1 MSDLVSV
8 IVPVYNRG
16 TMVEA
21 TLLNLL
27 STSHRPIELVLVDDG
42 STDDSLKVLQQFKAE
57 HESEEFSVKIVSQE
71 NKGGS
76 AARNTGL
83 RNSTGSYV
91 QFLDSDDSIHRSKFT
106 RQIAQMQEQ
115 NSDASVCDFQQAY
128 PDHTIDHSNKNP
140 LWIVAH
146 LKSVGCASPLLSADL
161 AKSFCWTESLPFS
174 QDGDYNLKVLL
185 GAKSVSHL
193 PDILYY
199 QNRHDGPGITNNQR
213 RTNPFPFNQRLSS
226 LMFDGILNFKYGFSL
241 TRIVLG
247 SYSFIL
253 LLLKKIKYTFSR
265 SRRN

>member
-1 MSDLVSV
+1 MCIRDS
-8 IVPVYNRG
+8 RE

-21 TLLNLL
+21 TLLNILE
-27 STSHRPIELVLVDDG
+27 SSHRPIELVLVDDG
-42 STDDSLKVLQQFKAE
+42 STDNSLKVLQQFKAE
-57 HESEEFSVKIVSQE
+57 HESEEFSVKVVSQE

-106 RQIAQMQEQ
+106 RQISQMQEQ
-115 NSDASVCDFQQAY
+115 NSDASVCDFQQVY
-128 PDHTIDHSNKNP
+128 PDHTIDHSNKSP

-199 QNRHDGPGITNNQR
+199 QNRHEGPGITNDQR
-213 RTNPFPFNQRLSS
+213 QTNPFPFKQRFSS
-226 LMFDGILNFKYGFSL
+226 LLFDGILNFKYGFSL
-241 TRIVLG
+241 KRIVLG
-247 SYSFIL
+247 TYSFIL
-253 LLLKKIKYTFSR
+253 LLLKRIKYTFSR